1 MSIPAPAP
9 PSVTSLPLPDPEAYP
24 GEPRE
29 YAMALMQ
36 RKGEIEKAIVSS
48 TANITQGCSRQDALN
63 DVLASARLL
72 HTSPNYC

>member
-9 PSVTSLPLPDPEAYP
+9 PTIASLPLPDPAAYP

-36 RKGEIEKAIVSS
+36 RKGDIEKAIVS
-48 TANITQGCSRQDALN
+48 C
-63 DVLASARLL
+63 LAEKPPEKGLI
-72 HTSPNYC
+72 